1 MTDTF
6 IYFFLVILEK
16 INKLPWITEA
26 DYIINAPL
34 VVKNMNV
41 DVSSQSTH
49 VRSLH
54 YIVISHKSSFGLFLD
69 YNNISTVLYYS
80 VSHNSPLRNSR
91 IIWLMIIYASAL
103 FAVDEGFTKSI

>member
-1 MTDTF
+1 MWIILTDTF
-6 IYFFLVILEK
+6 ISFFVVILEK

-41 DVSSQSTH
+41 HVSSQSTH

-54 YIVISHKSSFGLFLD
+54 MVAI
-69 YNNISTVLYYS
+69 NN
-80 VSHNSPLRNSR
+80 
-91 IIWLMIIYASAL
+91 
-103 FAVDEGFTKSI
+103 K